1 MIDYY
6 IVPVPS
12 VLDPPMERRNLETA
26 TRKTRIIVKLN
37 QGDAVK
43 VLADNKWIE
52 ASVESVDCKIAT
64 LR

>member
-43 VLADNKWIE
+43 VEPSENLF
-52 ASVESVDCKIAT
+52 
-64 LR
+64 